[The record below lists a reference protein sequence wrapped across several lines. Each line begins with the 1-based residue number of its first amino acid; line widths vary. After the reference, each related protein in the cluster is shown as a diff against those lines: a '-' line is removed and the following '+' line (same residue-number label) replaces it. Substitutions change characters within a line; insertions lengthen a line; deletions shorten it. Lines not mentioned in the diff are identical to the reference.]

1 MLIEIEGIAHAGKS
15 TLVEALRKE
24 GFVKD
29 TLKLHHTCNTV
40 TTYNEILIP
49 RAADSWVHVTDRGH
63 GSEWVYSN
71 LWNRREPWTAHQ
83 FWQLDMTLGK
93 EGTRVVYLSQP
104 HDILIQRYMDT
115 GRKPEGDLDEIEALW
130 EQFLLDTSCKVL
142 RVDYRFTL
150 DEIVKSL
157 KRYVMEDE

>member
-29 TLKLHHTCNTV
+29 VLKLHHTCNTV
-40 TTYNEILIP
+40 ATYNETLIP
-49 RAADSWVHVTDRGH
+49 LATDSWVHVTDRGH

-71 LWNRREPWTAHQ
+71 LWGRREPWTAHQ
-83 FWQLDMTLGK
+83 YWQLDMTLGK
-93 EGTRVVYLSQP
+93 EGTRVVYLDQP
-104 HDILIQRYMDT
+104 DEVLLARYAKT
-115 GRKPEGDLDEIEALW
+115 GREQEGDLSELRGLW

-142 RVDYRFTL
+142 RVDSRFDL
-150 DEIVKSL
+150 DEVVKSL